1 MAQTIP
7 TANVVLTSDYQKI
20 KYYAA
25 RNSLKIDDEDK
36 NTFSFS
42 QDNPA
47 SHLLSFVH
55 KTMAGEGGGGDAH
68 SLVFEFVD
76 PENTFESKLLSNNL
90 DKNLPK
96 QLSMGTQIEEALLRD
111 IEEAEEVFKA
121 SQDKIMSELKGAGLD
136 GGFDDDYA
144 HLPKSSRWSSA
155 GTGAAYGAV
164 AGSWIPGVGAVAG
177 AVVGAV
183 AGAATHDTSED
194 ESKQATLDRYAGDG
208 TGDANWGRAA
218 YHMARSIGWRGAEKT
233 KSWTYN
239 TWGAGGKS
247 NYVSKLKNRQWYK
260 DLSELQI
267 RVDSLEEALKDH
279 RQRKSK
285 KLTKSLSLQQRQWY
299 ITYGVGNDFRTW
311 AGPFSAKLVNL
322 TYKYDAKG
330 APLIKLTFAGKVS
343 STFDQ
348 DWDLGE
354 GLPTT
359 IRGRGPQILTD
370 IGAQTDRPLMD
381 TDFSRV
387 PPHETITTIMTE
399 FVKAASGQKNVL
411 VLLPDLNKILGGY
424 YASILQNIKTT
435 FGLDNKYDYIGIKTS
450 GNPLN
455 HSQPISSDSWK
466 KFQILFRTDMAFYQS
481 LGFEIEQAP
490 RSGSEKPTNA
500 FIAANK
506 ERIRA
511 PEDFFKRFMDKDIHA
526 SLVSEGVGNHK
537 AKIHEVFNNI
547 RLRARSWEFD
557 EGGSEYKDLN
567 QKMINIVTK
576 DIYKSTHAILWN
588 EKIEKF
594 KKGQPK
600 EEDKEKANK
609 EALKKFEENLN
620 IGEQEVFNYLTKKNP
635 ALRKKLAKLTKQ
647 KENMRRLSSLKWTTF
662 WECDERVLRIWK
674 RRNLIPDWDRGPV
687 LVCGDDLLIQKLL
700 LGGVAKGKDFQYDL
714 ADWGFN
720 QGDAAKFTK
729 TAGELLHLAKFD
741 VLRGIKPGLIRDI
754 DNILDPPAMVTSWGA
769 LTDLS
774 AEEVAGGAK
783 IAVHGE
789 GDLSGKAKDKTLAKS
804 LKDANIPVF
813 KSGVPNS
820 NILSINIE
828 DKGQYFQSLNVSYE
842 QNHKFKM
849 FQMLEDDPK
858 FRKLTE
864 LLRDSNGNIHSITDK
879 INDFIGAG
887 DKTSLNLLKTWGNAV
902 LAEGGLGED
911 YDATWDAIIDKANDN
926 AKGKKTG
933 KTISSASESVKKN
946 INEILEEMMKVA
958 SVPTQGRVTH
968 AGGQGMNTI
977 DHMGVMTANAYTWA
991 MTGTIKTLPYFHIS
1005 AFRHLNTPCLLYVR
1019 NAQMSGTK
1027 PVFNPYNSWYSGI
1040 YHIMGFKHVISPT
1053 EVTSEFK
1060 IVRTPPIE
1068 NHANRSEDADT

>member
-1 MAQTIP
+1 
-7 TANVVLTSDYQKI
+7 
-20 KYYAA
+20 
-25 RNSLKIDDEDK
+25 
-36 NTFSFS
+36 
-42 QDNPA
+42 
-47 SHLLSFVH
+47 
-55 KTMAGEGGGGDAH
+55 
-68 SLVFEFVD
+68 
-76 PENTFESKLLSNNL
+76 
-90 DKNLPK
+90 
-96 QLSMGTQIEEALLRD
+96 
-111 IEEAEEVFKA
+111 
-121 SQDKIMSELKGAGLD
+121 
-136 GGFDDDYA
+136 
-144 HLPKSSRWSSA
+144 
-155 GTGAAYGAV
+155 
-164 AGSWIPGVGAVAG
+164 
-177 AVVGAV
+177 
-183 AGAATHDTSED
+183 
-194 ESKQATLDRYAGDG
+194 
-208 TGDANWGRAA
+208 
-218 YHMARSIGWRGAEKT
+218 
-233 KSWTYN
+233 
-239 TWGAGGKS
+239 
-247 NYVSKLKNRQWYK
+247 
-260 DLSELQI
+260 
-267 RVDSLEEALKDH
+267 
-279 RQRKSK
+279 
-285 KLTKSLSLQQRQWY
+285 
-299 ITYGVGNDFRTW
+299 VGNDFRTW

-359 IRGRGPQILTD
+359 IRGRGPQILTA

-424 YASILQNIKTT
+424 YASLLQNSKTT
-435 FGLDNKYDYIGIKTS
+435 FGLDNKNDYIGKTS

-466 KFQILFRTDMAFYQS
+466 IFQILFRTDMAFYQS

-490 RSGSEKPTNA
+490 RSGNKEPTNA

-526 SLVSEGVGNHK
+526 SLVSEGIGNHK
-537 AKIHEVFNNI
+537 AKINEVFNNI

-567 QKMINIVTK
+567 QKMIGEVNDDK
-576 DIYKSTHAILWN
+576 YKNTEKTLLDK
-588 EKIEKF
+588 KIEEF

-609 EALKKFEENLN
+609 EALKKFKDNLN
-620 IGEQEVFNYLTKKNP
+620 IGEQEVLNHLAKDNP
-635 ALRKKLAKLTKQ
+635 TLRKKLEKLTKQ

-662 WECDERVLRIWK
+662 WECDERVIRIWK
-674 RRNLIPDWDRGPV
+674 RRGLIPNWERGPV
-687 LVCGDDLLIQKLL
+687 LVCGDDLLIQQLL

-774 AEEVAGGAK
+774 AEEVAGGAN

-789 GDLSGKAKDKTLAKS
+789 GDLSDKAKDKTLAKS

-820 NILSINIE
+820 NILSIDIE

-849 FQMLEDDPK
+849 FQMLQDDPK

-864 LLRDSNGNIHSITDK
+864 LLRDSNGNVVDMAAQIDK
-879 INDFIGAG
+879 FIKAG
-887 DKTSLNLLKTWGNAV
+887 DKTSLNLLKTLGSAV
-902 LAEGGLGED
+902 LSEGALGD
-911 YDATWDAIIDKANDN
+911 GYTDTWDALIDKANDN
-926 AKGKKTG
+926 ANSPTKVDTDNDALRAQLPSWMASITAEKEADLWESGLRG
-933 KTISSASESVKKN
+933 ASESVQKN
-946 INEILEEMMKVA
+946 INEILKEMMKVA
-958 SVPTQGRVTH
+958 SVPTEGRVTH

-1068 NHANRSEDADT
+1068 NHASKDEENDG